1 MKGVWV
7 KLDYYQNF
15 RMKCSNNAVMLQ
27 RIVKRERIFGF
38 LTSFIVEFDQVWVQI
53 FGKETLP
60 SLNGIFF
67 DYSSWRKL
75 TKCDAQSIEG
85 STMISSRLSD
95 GTSKNVAEAPVKY
108 TAAESFKANNQEH
121 VWCTYCKKPCHA
133 RESCWKLPGKQQVV
147 VCTNALEADNRG

>member
-1 MKGVWV
+1 
-7 KLDYYQNF
+7 
-15 RMKCSNNAVMLQ
+15 MKCSNNAVMLQ

-38 LTSFIVEFDQVWVQI
+38 LTSFIVEFDQVW
-53 FGKETLP
+53 
-60 SLNGIFF
+60 
-67 DYSSWRKL
+67 
-75 TKCDAQSIEG
+75 SIEG

-108 TAAESFKANNQEH
+108 TAAESFKANNQER

>member
-67 DYSSWRKL
+67 DYSS
-75 TKCDAQSIEG
+75 
-85 STMISSRLSD
+85 
-95 GTSKNVAEAPVKY
+95 
-108 TAAESFKANNQEH
+108 
-121 VWCTYCKKPCHA
+121 
-133 RESCWKLPGKQQVV
+133 
-147 VCTNALEADNRG
+147 

>member
-1 MKGVWV
+1 MMKGVWV

-67 DYSSWRKL
+67 YYSS
-75 TKCDAQSIEG
+75 
-85 STMISSRLSD
+85 
-95 GTSKNVAEAPVKY
+95 
-108 TAAESFKANNQEH
+108 
-121 VWCTYCKKPCHA
+121 
-133 RESCWKLPGKQQVV
+133 
-147 VCTNALEADNRG
+147 